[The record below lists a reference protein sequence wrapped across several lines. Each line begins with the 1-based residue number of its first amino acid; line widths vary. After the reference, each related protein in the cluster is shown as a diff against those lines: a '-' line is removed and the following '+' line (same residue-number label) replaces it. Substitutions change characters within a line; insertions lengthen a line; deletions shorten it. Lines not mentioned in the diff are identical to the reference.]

1 MWALFGNLL
10 DKRGTVIFIE
20 AHYDDSIKP
29 LSPVSS
35 SGNES
40 ATSPIKRVSGVMVN
54 STLI

>member
-40 ATSPIKRVSGVMVN
+40 ATSPTKRVSGVMVN